1 MILHNHAAWH
11 AASWALLEVCE
22 LHSFPGPGI
31 LFKWNVNRPTY
42 VEPVLSE
49 IERYFF
55 CKMVSIPPL
64 LPVGGPIKELFA
76 SAFKYL
82 IPNFPKKNGN
92 EEHASHMVGN
102 SCLVAI
108 LTLKR
113 FFFITHCRKKRYVHW
128 NLIFIVIILT
138 WRFRIMPVLNKSMI
152 WWQGESQTCWIV
164 PRPVIHALQF
174 PDTALTV
181 TQIHWI

>member
-1 MILHNHAAWH
+1 ML
-11 AASWALLEVCE
+11 
-22 LHSFPGPGI
+22 
-31 LFKWNVNRPTY
+31 
-42 VEPVLSE
+42 EPVLSE

-64 LPVGGPIKELFA
+64 LPVGGLIKELFA

-113 FFFITHCRKKRYVHW
+113 FFFITHCRKKRYVH
-128 NLIFIVIILT
+128 
-138 WRFRIMPVLNKSMI
+138 
-152 WWQGESQTCWIV
+152 
-164 PRPVIHALQF
+164 
-174 PDTALTV
+174 
-181 TQIHWI
+181 